1 MTSSNAHPT
10 ACKPDQPLG
19 GSDRM
24 RLARRKRLPAE
35 AVEHDAGVGDGSAYY
50 TWQSRNLLVVA
61 FFSGRKT
68 VHPSAYRFPSQA
80 LANDYIESWT
90 TSRRLAADTA
100 KQRRQRHSLTVGQ
113 VLFSSWG
120 YDQTNVNFYQVVAVR
135 GAVVDLHEL
144 AKSNRYA
151 GHMSAHVRP
160 LATFVGEPLRN
171 KRPSGLNTLKVDGI
185 HLAPWSGQT
194 LTATSYG

>member
-1 MTSSNAHPT
+1 MTPSNT
-10 ACKPDQPLG
+10 NCTTCKPDQLLEG
-19 GSDRM
+19 GERM
-24 RLARRKRLPAE
+24 RLARRKRLPAD

-50 TWQSRNLLVVA
+50 TWQSRNLVAVA

-90 TSRRLAADTA
+90 ASRQLAADTA
-100 KQRRQRHSLTVGQ
+100 KQQRQRHSLTVGQ

-120 YDQTNVNFYQVVAVR
+120 YDQTNVDFYQVVAVR

-144 AKSNRYA
+144 AKSSKPV

-160 LATFVGEPLRN
+160 LETFVGEPLRN
-171 KRPSGLNTLKVDGI
+171 RRPNGFNTLKVDGI
-185 HLAPWSGQT
+185 HLAPWNGQT
-194 LTATSYG
+194 LTATSYA